1 MKINGSIS
9 NLLSQPWA
17 IRPDSFAAMLDAM
30 HAADPIDDMLDLTE
44 ENTPLDVTVDEGIAV
59 VSITGV
65 IGNKLPLYMQR
76 FFGMV
81 SADRIARAVE
91 EMEEDANIRAV
102 VFDIDS
108 PGGTVSGVQ
117 ELADTIKGMEKP
129 TVAHTS
135 GLMASAAY
143 WIGAAA
149 DHVMATPSAMVGSI
163 GVFLPIVSLK
173 KYYEKLG
180 VEVDVIKA
188 GKFKAAG
195 YPGTDLSD
203 DQRADLQASVDYVY
217 RLFSGFVA
225 GRRAVETQTMQ
236 GQDFYAAQA
245 IENGL
250 VDDLGNLENA
260 IEAADLA
267 AQTGQRNQK

>member
-1 MKINGSIS
+1 MKIKGSIS
-9 NLLSQPWA
+9 NLLSQPLA

-30 HAADPIDDMLDLTE
+30 HASDPVDDMLDLTE
-44 ENTPLDVTVDEGIAV
+44 ENTPLDITVDDGIAV

-65 IGNKLPLYMQR
+65 VGNKLPLYMQR
-76 FFGMV
+76 YFGMV

-91 EMEEDANIRAV
+91 DMEQDANIRAV

-117 ELADTIKGMEKP
+117 ELADSIKDMSKP

-149 DHVMATPSAMVGSI
+149 DHVIATPSAMVGSI
-163 GVFLPIVSLK
+163 GVFIPIVSLK
-173 KYYEKLG
+173 KYYEKMG

-195 YPGTDLSD
+195 YPGTELSE
-203 DQRADLQASVDYVY
+203 DQRADLQSSVDYVY
-217 RLFSGFVA
+217 RIFSGFVA
-225 GRRAVETQTMQ
+225 DRRAVNDEAMQ
-236 GQDFYAAQA
+236 GQDFYAPQA
-245 IENGL
+245 IDIGI
-250 VDDLGNLENA
+250 VDDIGNLEDA

-267 AQTGQRNQK
+267 AQTGQKRQV

>member
-1 MKINGSIS
+1 MKIKGSIS

-30 HAADPIDDMLDLTE
+30 HAADPVDDMLGLTD
-44 ENTPLDVTVDEGIAV
+44 ENTPVDVTVDDGIAV

-76 FFGMV
+76 YFGMV
-81 SADRIARAVE
+81 SADRIQDAVDSLNA
-91 EMEEDANIRAV
+91 DANIRAV

-108 PGGTVSGVQ
+108 PGGTVSGVP
-117 ELADTIKGMEKP
+117 ELAEAIKAMSKP

-135 GLMASAAY
+135 GLLASAAY
-143 WIGAAA
+143 WIGAAV
-149 DHVMATPSAMVGSI
+149 DHVIATPSAMVGSV

-195 YPGTDLSD
+195 YPGTELSE

-225 GRRAVETQTMQ
+225 ERRGVENTYMQ

-250 VDDLGNLENA
+250 VDDLGTLEDA

-267 AQTGQRNQK
+267 AQTGQKNQK